1 MSQKISIT
9 VLVENSVHER
19 GLKAEHGLAWHI
31 QFGSHQ
37 VLFDTGQTNLLVENA
52 RQLGIGLDRLDAI
65 VLSHGH
71 YDHTGGLAAVVAA
84 SSCPPV
90 FLHPAA
96 REPKF
101 SLQPDGTPRFIGL
114 PEASHAFLM
123 HHQARIIET
132 RTCTEVVKGLFVT
145 GEIPRHT
152 PYEDPGG
159 RFFLDERATQPD
171 LVRDDQ
177 AVFFD
182 TSDGVVVLLGCA
194 HAGVVNTLD
203 YIQGF
208 HPGRFAPCWAACTCL
223 TLRRNGWPQRSRR
236 CNNGRFRC
244 SCRRTAPAQRL
255 SRGCGKVFPDAAPH
269 PAWAAGLNLSVKRRS
284 NCGLMRISPKAAA
297 FKAAGREFALPRR
310 GRYARRLR

>member
-9 VLVENSVHER
+9 FLVENSVHEP

-37 VLFDTGQTNLLVENA
+37 VLFDTGQTDLLVENA
-52 RQLGIGLDRLDAI
+52 HQLGISLDRLDAI

-71 YDHTGGLAAVVAA
+71 YDHTGGLAAVAA
-84 SSCPPV
+84 TSACPPV

-114 PEASHAFLM
+114 PEASRAVL
-123 HHQARIIET
+123 ARPQGKIIET

-145 GEIPRHT
+145 GEIPRRT

-159 RFFLDERATQPD
+159 RFFLNERATQPD
-171 LVRDDQ
+171 PVRDDQ

-182 TSDGVVVLLGCA
+182 TS
-194 HAGVVNTLD
+194 AGVVNTLD
-203 YIQGF
+203 YIQGLN
-208 HPGRFAPCWAACTCL
+208 PGRPFRAVLGGLHLLNASPERLAATVEALRQREIPLLVPAHCTGAAAVARL
-223 TLRRNGWPQRSRR
+223 WESFPGR
-236 CNNGRFRC
+236 C
-244 SCRRTAPAQRL
+244 
-255 SRGCGKVFPDAAPH
+255 AAP
-269 PAWAAGLNLSVKRRS
+269 GVGRRF
-284 NCGLMRISPKAAA
+284 A
-297 FKAAGREFALPRR
+297 FER
-310 GRYARRLR
+310 

>member
-37 VLFDTGQTNLLVENA
+37 VLFDTGQTDLLVENA
-52 RQLGIGLDRLDAI
+52 RQLGISLDRLNAI

-71 YDHTGGLAAVVAA
+71 YDHTGGLAAMVVA
-84 SSCPPV
+84 SPCPPV

-114 PEASHAFLM
+114 PEASHAFLV
-123 HHQARIIET
+123 HHQAQIIET
-132 RTCTEVVKGLFVT
+132 RTCTELVKGLFVT
-145 GEIPRHT
+145 GEIPRRT
-152 PYEDPGG
+152 SYEDPGG

-171 LVRDDQ
+171 PVRDDQ

-182 TSDGVVVLLGCA
+182 TREGLVVVLGCA
-194 HAGVVNTLD
+194 HAGVINTLD
-203 YIQGF
+203 YIQGLN
-208 HPGRFAPCWAACTCL
+208 PGRPFRAVLGGLHLLNASSERLAATVEA
-223 TLRRNGWPQRSRR
+223 LRQR
-236 CNNGRFRC
+236 
-244 SCRRTAPAQRL
+244 
-255 SRGCGKVFPDAAPH
+255 
-269 PAWAAGLNLSVKRRS
+269 
-284 NCGLMRISPKAAA
+284 
-297 FKAAGREFALPRR
+297 
-310 GRYARRLR
+310 

>member
-31 QFGSHQ
+31 QFESHQ
-37 VLFDTGQTNLLVENA
+37 VLFDTGQTDLLVENA
-52 RQLGIGLDRLDAI
+52 RQLGISLERLNAI

-71 YDHTGGLAAVVAA
+71 YDHTGGLVAVVA
-84 SSCPPV
+84 SSPCPPI

-114 PEASHAFLM
+114 PEASRAVLA

-145 GEIPRHT
+145 GELPRRT
-152 PYEDPGG
+152 PYEDTGG
-159 RFFLDERATQPD
+159 RLFLDERATQPD
-171 LVRDDQ
+171 TMRDDQ

-182 TSDGVVVLLGCA
+182 TSAGVVVMLGCA
-194 HAGVVNTLD
+194 HAGVINTLD
-203 YIQGF
+203 YIQGLN
-208 HPGRFAPCWAACTCL
+208 PGRPFRAVLGGLHLLNASPERLAATVEALRQREIPLLVPAHCTGAAAVARL
-223 TLRRNGWPQRSRR
+223 WESFPGR
-236 CNNGRFRC
+236 C
-244 SCRRTAPAQRL
+244 
-255 SRGCGKVFPDAAPH
+255 AAP
-269 PAWAAGLNLSVKRRS
+269 GVGRRF
-284 NCGLMRISPKAAA
+284 A
-297 FKAAGREFALPRR
+297 FER
-310 GRYARRLR
+310 

>member
-31 QFGSHQ
+31 QFGSQH

-52 RQLGIGLDRLDAI
+52 RRLGIGLDRLDAI

-71 YDHTGGLAAVVAA
+71 YDHTGGLAAVVA
-84 SSCPPV
+84 SSPYPPV

-96 REPKF
+96 RKPKF
-101 SLQPDGTPRFIGL
+101 SLSPDGMPRFIGL
-114 PEASHAFLM
+114 PETSRAVLEHR
-123 HHQARIIET
+123 QAQIIET
-132 RTCTEVVKGLFVT
+132 RTCTEMVKGLFVT
-145 GEIPRHT
+145 GEIPRRT
-152 PYEDPGG
+152 SYEDTGG

-171 LVRDDQ
+171 LLLDDQ

-182 TSDGVVVLLGCA
+182 TSSGVVVVLGCA

-208 HPGRFAPCWAACTCL
+208 NSGRPFRAVLGGLHLLNASPERLAATVEALRQREIPLLVPAHCTGAVAVARLWESFSGRCAAPGVGRRFAFE
-223 TLRRNGWPQRSRR
+223 R
-236 CNNGRFRC
+236 
-244 SCRRTAPAQRL
+244 
-255 SRGCGKVFPDAAPH
+255 
-269 PAWAAGLNLSVKRRS
+269 
-284 NCGLMRISPKAAA
+284 
-297 FKAAGREFALPRR
+297 
-310 GRYARRLR
+310 

>member
-1 MSQKISIT
+1 MNHKISIT

-37 VLFDTGQTNLLVENA
+37 VLFDAGQTNLLIENA
-52 RQLGIGLDRLDAI
+52 RQIGISLDRLDAI

-71 YDHTGGLAAVVAA
+71 YGHTGGLAAVVAA
-84 SSCPPV
+84 SPCPPV

-132 RTCTEVVKGLFVT
+132 RACTEVVKGLFVT

-152 PYEDPGG
+152 SYEDPGG
-159 RFFLDERATQPD
+159 RFFLDEHATQPD
-171 LVRDDQ
+171 
-177 AVFFD
+177 
-182 TSDGVVVLLGCA
+182 
-194 HAGVVNTLD
+194 
-203 YIQGF
+203 IQELN
-208 HPGRFAPCWAACTCL
+208 PGRPFRAVLGGLHLLNASPERLAATVEALRQREIPLLVPAHCTGVAAVARL
-223 TLRRNGWPQRSRR
+223 WESFPGR
-236 CNNGRFRC
+236 C
-244 SCRRTAPAQRL
+244 TAPGVGRQ
-255 SRGCGKVFPDAAPH
+255 F
-269 PAWAAGLNLSVKRRS
+269 
-284 NCGLMRISPKAAA
+284 A
-297 FKAAGREFALPRR
+297 FER
-310 GRYARRLR
+310 

>member
-1 MSQKISIT
+1 MSQKISIS

-37 VLFDTGQTNLLVENA
+37 VLFDTGQSDLLVENA
-52 RQLGIGLDRLDAI
+52 RQLGICLDRLDAI

-71 YDHTGGLAAVVAA
+71 YDHTGGLAAVAAA
-84 SSCPPV
+84 SPCPPV

-101 SLQPDGTPRFIGL
+101 SLQPDGTPRFIGV
-114 PEASHAFLM
+114 PEASRAVLAR
-123 HHQARIIET
+123 HQARIIET

-145 GEIPRHT
+145 GEIPRRT

-171 LVRDDQ
+171 PVRDDQ

-182 TSDGVVVLLGCA
+182 TSTGVVVLLGCA

-203 YIQGF
+203 YIQGLN
-208 HPGRFAPCWAACTCL
+208 PGRPFRAVLGGLHLLNASPERMKRTLAALEQRDIRQFVPAHCT
-223 TLRRNGWPQRSRR
+223 GWPATLALW
-236 CNNGRFRC
+236 NRFGEHC
-244 SCRRTAPAQRL
+244 S
-255 SRGCGKVFPDAAPH
+255 SGGV
-269 PAWAAGLNLSVKRRS
+269 GS
-284 NCGLMRISPKAAA
+284 
-297 FKAAGREFALPRR
+297 
-310 GRYARRLR
+310 RYAFAG